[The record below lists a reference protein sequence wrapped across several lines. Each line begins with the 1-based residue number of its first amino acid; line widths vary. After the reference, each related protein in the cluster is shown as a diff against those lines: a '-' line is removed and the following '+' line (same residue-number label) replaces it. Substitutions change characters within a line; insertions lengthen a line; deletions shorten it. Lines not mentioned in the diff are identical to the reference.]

1 MNPLLLTDI
10 AREHNLDLVR
20 IAEKRRLEAHAA
32 RMPKTDRRA
41 RFSWLHRRSDRP
53 AIVQ

>member
-10 AREHNLDLVR
+10 AREHNLDLQR
-20 IAEKRRLEAHAA
+20 EADKRRLAGHVA

-41 RFSWLHRRSDRP
+41 RISWLHRRSERP

>member
-10 AREHNLDLVR
+10 AREYDLDLLRSV
-20 IAEKRRLEAHAA
+20 EKRRLAAHAA
-32 RMPKTDRRA
+32 RMPKTDRRP
-41 RFSWLHRRSDRP
+41 RFSWMHRRSDRP